1 MYPPRHHA
9 YTVDPDLMPLCLKQH
24 SGWMIQWI
32 SKYEYLQA
40 GLQFQYSEMISAG
53 EGIEATYTV

>member
-9 YTVDPDLMPLCLKQH
+9 YTDAPASNIEQH
-24 SGWMIQWI
+24 SGWMIQWV

-53 EGIEATYTV
+53 EGVEATYTV